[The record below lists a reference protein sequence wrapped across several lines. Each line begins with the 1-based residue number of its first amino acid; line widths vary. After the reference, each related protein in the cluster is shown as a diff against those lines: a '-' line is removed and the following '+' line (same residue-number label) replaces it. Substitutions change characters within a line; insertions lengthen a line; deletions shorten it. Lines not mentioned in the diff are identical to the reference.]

1 MGSHGGF
8 LSNSRIV
15 TQSFSQ
21 CLWDNDSHSGFC
33 GGSDGKESPA
43 MQETWVRSLGR
54 EDPLQEGVGSP
65 LQDSCL
71 ENSMGRGA
79 HLTLF

>member
-1 MGSHGGF
+1 MRSHGGL

-33 GGSDGKESPA
+33 GGKESPA
-43 MQETWVRSLGR
+43 MQETWVRSLGQ
-54 EDPLQEGVGSP
+54 EDPLQEGVGNP

-79 HLTLF
+79 RLTLF